1 MFHLDHNTLK
11 RYIRDFDFLM
21 VLPLIGISIFCTLAI
36 YSATINRPGLENIYK
51 NEIVWQVLSYAG
63 MIGMTFFNY
72 QNLKRLL
79 SWAGYAVSLFLL
91 VIVFAFPAKNGA
103 HCWISIGS
111 FQFQPSEFA
120 KIFIILTISD
130 VMEKAAEK
138 GEKFGLKHAGMILGI
153 LFPPLILTL
162 AEPHLGQSLVMLG
175 IVAAMLVLFLEKK
188 QLTIYMTAGIVLVLG
203 IFVAKAF
210 FADQS
215 VQFVDNLPFMA
226 HQKERIITFLSPESD
241 PKGMGY
247 QVTQAITAVG
257 SGRLF
262 GNGLLEGKQT
272 QGAWVPEQWTDFIF
286 SAIAEEFGFIGSG
299 SLIFLFFFLLYRMIF
314 IAINAPD
321 YFSSYYIVG
330 IVGMFAFQ
338 IVENVGMNLSM
349 MPVTGI
355 TLPFVSYG
363 GSSLL
368 TNFILVGLVLSAGVR
383 RKTYMF

>member
-1 MFHLDHNTLK
+1 VFSYVGMFA
-11 RYIRDFDFLM
+11 M
-21 VLPLIGISIFCTLAI
+21 
-36 YSATINRPGLENIYK
+36 TI
-51 NEIVWQVLSYAG
+51 
-63 MIGMTFFNY
+63 FNY
-72 QNLKRLL
+72 QNLKRFL
-79 SWAGYAVSLFLL
+79 SWAGYFVSLFLL

-103 HCWISIGS
+103 HCWIILGG

-120 KIFIILTISD
+120 KIFLILTISD
-130 VMEKAAEK
+130 VMERVTEK
-138 GEKFGLKHAGMILGI
+138 DETFGLRHIGI
-153 LFPPLILTL
+153 LLAILCPPFILTL
-162 AEPHLGQSLVMLG
+162 MQPHLGQALVMLG
-175 IVAAMLVLFLEKK
+175 IVASMLVLFLEKK
-188 QLTIYMTAGIVLVLG
+188 QLVVFMAIGAIFVSG
-203 IFVAKAF
+203 IFMAKAIF
-210 FADQS
+210 PDQAI
-215 VQFVDNLPFMA
+215 QYVDNLPFMN
-226 HQKERIITFLSPESD
+226 HQKERIITFIDPESD
-241 PKGMGY
+241 PKGTGY
-247 QVTQAITAVG
+247 QVTQAMTAVG

-286 SAIAEEFGFIGSG
+286 SAIAEEFGFVGSG
-299 SLIFLFFFLLYRMIF
+299 TLIFLFFFLLYRMIY

-321 YFSSYYIVG
+321 YFSAYYIVG

-338 IVENVGMNLSM
+338 IIENVGMNLSM